1 MSIFLKFIFFSW
13 KVERHTHSFFKGWD
27 FSLWNNTTFAHNFSV
42 FGAMLKIHFSN
53 NLSKHFVNV
62 RTMFSTC
69 FYKGTAPYLS
79 QGLEEKKKEN
89 IINTYYTSG
98 GTIIHFILGDRFTN
112 TLWRKSAIKEV
123 NDWVHYISFFP
134 KKVLLMYISFS
145 SSPQVCLQ
153 YVKLCSKGS

>member
-1 MSIFLKFIFFSW
+1 
-13 KVERHTHSFFKGWD
+13 
-27 FSLWNNTTFAHNFSV
+27 
-42 FGAMLKIHFSN
+42 MLKIHFSN

-79 QGLEEKKKEN
+79 QGLEEKKGKYY
-89 IINTYYTSG
+89 NTYYTSG
-98 GTIIHFILGDRFTN
+98 GTIIHFILGVRFTD

-134 KKVLLMYISFS
+134 KKSFAHVYKFLIIATSLPSICQTMFQRKLESPSCHFWFFTFRLLLHS
-145 SSPQVCLQ
+145 S
-153 YVKLCSKGS
+153 K